1 MSERERV
8 RERGS
13 SVVCSRIN
21 TASCAV
27 SLGSRLAGERGTSA
41 ACTCRL
47 SFVRSF
53 VEPAAVGSV
62 FTDTMSVPPLL
73 QLRRSR
79 HRTCRR
85 ELG

>member
-1 MSERERV
+1 MSEREGV

-27 SLGSRLAGERGTSA
+27 SLGSRLAGERGTS
-41 ACTCRL
+41 RL

-62 FTDTMSVPPLL
+62 FADTMSVPPLL
-73 QLRRSR
+73 QHRRSR